1 MKWEVMG
8 RIILNERK
16 KGEGIVL
23 YFTLLYCI
31 VLYFTVLYSIVLYC
45 TLLYSTVL
53 CCTAGLQLLIE
64 LTNVYLLGGEGV
76 LGKFIAY

>member
-1 MKWEVMG
+1 M
-8 RIILNERK
+8 NERK